1 MKNNLL
7 IHVNVNDAELFEM
20 AFMQAAHYRKETLV
34 KHEKLSAVDFAMRAG
49 LGALET
55 EDRFKVVMVVNGPAV
70 KQLAKDNDALL
81 PKAQEAIANGL
92 KICAGRYSVESAGL
106 DKGQLWS
113 FVEIVPSATQLI
125 FELQSK
131 GYAYM
136 KA

>member
-1 MKNNLL
+1 
-7 IHVNVNDAELFEM
+7 
-20 AFMQAAHYRKETLV
+20 
-34 KHEKLSAVDFAMRAG
+34 
-49 LGALET
+49 
-55 EDRFKVVMVVNGPAV
+55 
-70 KQLAKDNDALL
+70 
-81 PKAQEAIANGL
+81 QEAIANGL

-125 FELQSK
+125 VELQSK